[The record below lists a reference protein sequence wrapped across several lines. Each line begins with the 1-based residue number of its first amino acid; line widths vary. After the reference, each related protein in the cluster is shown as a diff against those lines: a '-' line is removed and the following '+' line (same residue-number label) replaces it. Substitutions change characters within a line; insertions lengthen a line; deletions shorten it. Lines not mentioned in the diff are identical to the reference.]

1 MNELNAKSAAERK
14 DSANDFSLVLG
25 GPLFQ
30 LMRRARLADDDM
42 RLLLRRLII
51 LPLLAWLPLLILSA
65 LEGKFQ
71 SGTALPFLLDIEVHI
86 RFLIAMPL
94 LILAELYVHDRLRL
108 ILSSF
113 LRRDLVPE
121 QDMEKFRAAVA
132 SALKMRN
139 SISAEICLIILVYL
153 VGILIVWKHF
163 IGLEGEAWYAT
174 FQNGTRTLN
183 FAGYWFVL
191 FSLPF
196 FQFLLIRWYYRL
208 FIWIRFLWQVSRIQ
222 LRLVASHPDRFG
234 GLGFVTHSVYAFTF
248 LAAAHGALLSALI
261 SNRIFFSGASLTDFK
276 IEIAIMLGFVLMLF
290 VAPLFLFSNQLSA
303 AKRIGRL
310 EYGDLAHKYVR
321 QYDSKWL
328 RGGASADEPF
338 IGSADIQSLA
348 DLGNGYE
355 VVDTMRFIP
364 IGKDSLLQLIGWT
377 LLPLLPLVFTLMP
390 LDELLRKLVNILL

>member
-1 MNELNAKSAAERK
+1 MYEKNVKSATERK
-14 DSANDFSLVLG
+14 DSTSDFSLVLG

-30 LMRRARLADDDM
+30 LMRRTHLADDDM
-42 RLLLRRLII
+42 RLLVRRLIV

-65 LEGKFQ
+65 LEGKLQ

-94 LILAELYVHDRLRL
+94 LILAELFVHERLRL
-108 ILSSF
+108 ILDSF
-113 LRRDLVPE
+113 LKRDLIPE
-121 QDMEKFRAAVA
+121 KDLEKFRAAVA
-132 SALKMRN
+132 SALKMRS
-139 SISAEICLIILVYL
+139 SISAELCLIVLVYL
-153 VGILIVWKHF
+153 VGILVVWKHF
-163 IGLEGEAWYAT
+163 IGLQGEAWYAT

-183 FAGYWFVL
+183 AAGYWFVL
-191 FSLPF
+191 FSIPF
-196 FQFLLIRWYYRL
+196 FQFLLVRWYYRL

-222 LRLVASHPDRFG
+222 LRLVPAHPDRFG
-234 GLGFVTHSVYAFTF
+234 GLGFVTHSVYAFTV

-276 IEIAIMLGFVLMLF
+276 LEIIIMLGFVLTLF

-303 AKRIGRL
+303 AKRIGRI

-321 QYDSKWL
+321 DYDSKWL
-328 RGGASADEPF
+328 RGGSPVDEPF

-355 VVDTMRFIP
+355 VVDTMRYIP
-364 IGKDSLLQLIGWT
+364 VGKDSLMQLMGWT

>member
-1 MNELNAKSAAERK
+1 MSESNAKGHIERL
-14 DSANDFSLVLG
+14 DSTTDFSLVLG

-30 LMRRARLADDDM
+30 LMRRTHLADNDM
-42 RLLLRRLII
+42 RLLVRRLIV

-65 LEGKFQ
+65 LEGKLQ
-71 SGTALPFLLDIEVHI
+71 SGTELPFLMDIEVHI

-94 LILAELYVHDRLRL
+94 LILAELFVHERLRL
-108 ILSSF
+108 ILGSF
-113 LRRDLVPE
+113 LKRDLIPE
-121 QDMEKFRAAVA
+121 KDLEKFRAAVD

-139 SISAEICLIILVYL
+139 SISAEVFLIVLVYL

-174 FQNGTRTLN
+174 FHDGERTLN
-183 FAGYWFVL
+183 MAGYWFVL

-196 FQFLLIRWYYRL
+196 FQFLLIRWYYRI
-208 FIWIRFLWQVSRIQ
+208 FIWIRFLWQISRIQ
-222 LRLVASHPDRFG
+222 LRLVPAHPDRFG
-234 GLGFVTHSVYAFTF
+234 GLGFVTHSVHAFTF

-276 IEIAIMLGFVLMLF
+276 LEIAIMLGFVLTLF
-290 VAPLFLFSNQLSA
+290 VAPLFLFSSQLSA
-303 AKRIGRL
+303 AKRIGRI
-310 EYGDLAHKYVR
+310 EYGDLAYKYVR
-321 QYDSKWL
+321 EYDSKWL
-328 RGGASADEPF
+328 RGGAPIDEPF

-355 VVDTMRFIP
+355 VVDNMRFIP
-364 IGKDSLLQLIGWT
+364 IGKDSLLQLMGWT

-390 LDELLRKLVNILL
+390 LDVLLGKLVNILL